1 MSYEF
6 VAAGSGVLR
15 NQNRSR
21 LNQPNQN
28 DSGLTVPHQYGFTVP
43 KRRGEPQ
50 RPESAAR
57 ERHRTA
63 SICIA
68 EPKPQTLKLV
78 GCHVLRNQ
86 NRGRSISRTTT
97 APKRKYHVLRNQNR
111 SRFNLP
117 TQNGSG
123 FILPNQNGIE
133 SEVPRLAEPK
143 PQPLNQPTQ
152 NGSGSNLPNQNGIET
167 EAASHLPTQN
177 GGSGFTLADPKR
189 LCLHICRTKTA
200 ATPTR
205 RTKTA
210 VAFDSDLPTQNGAW
224 SIAEPKRHQ
233 HGSGFTLA
241 DPKRLKRLHTS

>member
-1 MSYEF
+1 M
-6 VAAGSGVLR
+6 
-15 NQNRSR
+15 
-21 LNQPNQN
+21 
-28 DSGLTVPHQYGFTVP
+28 PHQYGFTVP

-133 SEVPRLAEPK
+133 SEVSRLAEPK

-152 NGSGSNLPNQNGIET
+152 NGSGSTLPNQNGIDSYIPSALFPCFRRGRPFSLPSRPSGT
-167 EAASHLPTQN
+167 ELLRPSTLSSSSYLSLSSRFPLRSSLSCGGTDPFRDHAAILGPN
-177 GGSGFTLADPKR
+177 
-189 LCLHICRTKTA
+189 LC
-200 ATPTR
+200 
-205 RTKTA
+205 
-210 VAFDSDLPTQNGAW
+210 DLQP
-224 SIAEPKRHQ
+224 R
-233 HGSGFTLA
+233 
-241 DPKRLKRLHTS
+241 D